1 MRLGSS
7 TERIA
12 RLRSSLKVG
21 LFLGWRMLR
30 RANRWTAILTVAV
43 MTLTFLNLV
52 AVSGIL
58 VGLIEGSVT
67 ANRDQYTADIFIS
80 KLPGEDRIENS
91 SRVVATVGTTPGV
104 AGYSA
109 RTIVGGTLEANYRER
124 RDPTVDRDTVGSSL
138 VGIDPVAEDAV
149 THLSDY
155 VAEGRY
161 LRPGE
166 EGSILIGANLLDR
179 YSAGFG
185 DGFSSLEDVYPGDR
199 VLVTVSDGGSQ
210 MSLTGPT
217 AGDSGDGAREMTVVG
232 IVDSKVDTTS
242 IRVFMNER
250 ELRSMSGVTSGDVSE
265 VSVRLRPGA
274 SPEAAKA
281 YLVGAGLA
289 DLARVRTFRESI
301 PEFLEQIQ
309 STFGLLGNLIGAIGL
324 AVASITIFIVVFV
337 SAVTRRKYIGIMK
350 AIGVSPRAVIVAYV
364 SQAMAYSVAGVLIGA
379 AIVFG
384 FLIPLIDAHPIDFP
398 FSDGILVATAAGT
411 AIRAVVLLVATL
423 VAGIVPAWLIVR
435 QNTLDIVL
443 GRK

>member
-1 MRLGSS
+1 MP

-138 VGIDPVAEDAV
+138 VGIDPAAEDAV
-149 THLSDY
+149 TNLSDY

-199 VLVTVSDGGSQ
+199 VLVTVSDSAERSIGPGGGS
-210 MSLTGPT
+210 G
-217 AGDSGDGAREMTVVG
+217 SGDGSGDSAREMTVVG

-265 VSVRLRPGA
+265 VSVRLSPGA

-281 YLVGAGLA
+281 YLVGAGLD

-350 AIGVSPRAVIVAYV
+350 AIGVSPRAVVVAYV

-411 AIRAVVLLVATL
+411 TIRAIVLLVATL